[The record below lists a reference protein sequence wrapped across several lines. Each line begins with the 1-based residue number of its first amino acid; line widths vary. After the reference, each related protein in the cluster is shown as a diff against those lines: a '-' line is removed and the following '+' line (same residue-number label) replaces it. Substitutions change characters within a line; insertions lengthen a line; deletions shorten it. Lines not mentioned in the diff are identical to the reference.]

1 MWLSSITGQSGH
13 INQSTSIFLPKKLC
27 HSLSGLRSRQSRTV
41 VSGYSVLACKQEYFP
56 LHPSQVPCTCPLLT
70 LSSLSIAPYFTLE
83 CLTMSRLIW
92 LVTSP
97 HPCDVIGQWPPP
109 APAWSSWLT
118 TDVPVCGVWPCVS
131 CVRVLSG
138 VPCTSHPDPVITG
151 GGDKICRASCNM
163 SPANQGPEP
172 GASDQSETSTASHI
186 AWEAAVITIN
196 NNVLIRDP
204 ATRRLNNSSDLAT
217 ASQSP
222 QTLWPHCDC
231 LDKMWRK
238 VQSPG
243 AGPAYLCVCPPSSSL
258 SRYLC
263 DDETLSQ
270 HGVTRWQSVWP
281 HTWPRVMVI
290 IIITIT
296 RYWSGAR
303 QVRHGVGE

>member
-1 MWLSSITGQSGH
+1 MT
-13 INQSTSIFLPKKLC
+13 P
-27 HSLSGLRSRQSRTV
+27 
-41 VSGYSVLACKQEYFP
+41 
-56 LHPSQVPCTCPLLT
+56 
-70 LSSLSIAPYFTLE
+70 
-83 CLTMSRLIW
+83 LIW
-92 LVTSP
+92 LATSP
-97 HPCDVIGQWPPP
+97 HPCDVIGQCPPP

-118 TDVPVCGVWPCVS
+118 TDVPVSGVWPCVS

-163 SPANQGPEP
+163 SPANQRPES
-172 GASDQSETSTASHI
+172 GASDQSEAGSASHI

-204 ATRRLNNSSDLAT
+204 ATRSLNNSSDLAT
-217 ASQSP
+217 ATQSP

-243 AGPAYLCVCPPSSSL
+243 AGSAYLCVCSPSSSSLVISAMTRHWVNTGWQDDRVCGRTPGPVSWL
-258 SRYLC
+258 S
-263 DDETLSQ
+263 S
-270 HGVTRWQSVWP
+270 SSP
-281 HTWPRVMVI
+281 SP
-290 IIITIT
+290 